1 MSGGTVVEAELLS
14 GRYHAHVW
22 GEAQFGM
29 SGPEWPPSPWR
40 LLRAL
45 AAAWF
50 EARPRP
56 SSESAR
62 DALLERLGRADPPEI
77 WLPRA
82 SFHEIRYYQPIKL
95 GASDRV
101 LHHDH
106 YAVPEG
112 GRFWFRFKVELPR
125 EERELLAELLGRL
138 RYFGRS
144 ESRAALRLA
153 ELTAPPPGVEPIMPR
168 DKGMVP
174 DDAVYRWVL
183 CTTQDFQASDLWSLR
198 SEQSQQ
204 GHLAHLVETL
214 LSQKMP
220 LPSGTRWVEY
230 AVPTRLLVSEIRPRI
245 KRRSGSRSEISVAE
259 IHFRL
264 SRRTP
269 IPLLLLVAVARAFRD
284 TAVQAHRRL
293 TGSESKTLS
302 GLEPDGSVARGHQ
315 HAYYLPQLAEGR
327 PHVERL
333 VVRIPTGRLT
343 PDELD
348 ALLGVERIRVD
359 GSRYPVTV
367 VRECVVPEL
376 QPPAAARRWQSATP
390 LLLPWRR
397 RRRRIDTCIPQQ
409 LAAWLARH
417 YGLQPTGIELVRGRG
432 SVGAVSGLLCHWYG
446 APSPGAT
453 RHWTLTRRLGFWIV
467 LTFDQPVALGMP
479 IGADAHFGA
488 GQFEPG

>member
-1 MSGGTVVEAELLS
+1 MSAGTLVEVELLS
-14 GRYHAHVW
+14 GCYHAHVW

-29 SGPEWPPSPWR
+29 AGPEWPPSPWR

-45 AAAWF
+45 AAVWF
-50 EARPRP
+50 EARPKP

-62 DALLERLGRADPPEI
+62 DALLQRLGRSDPPEI
-77 WLPRA
+77 WLPQS
-82 SFHEIRYYQPIKL
+82 SFHETRYYQPIRV
-95 GASDRV
+95 GSSDRV

-112 GRFWFRFKVELPR
+112 GRFWFRFEVELPR
-125 EERELLAELLGRL
+125 EERELLAKLLGRL

-144 ESRAALRLA
+144 ESRATLRLA
-153 ELTAPPPGVEPIMPR
+153 ELAAPPSGVERIMPR
-168 DKGMVP
+168 DQGMAP

-198 SEQSQQ
+198 SEKSQH
-204 GHLAHLVETL
+204 GYPAHLVETL

-220 LPSGTRWVEY
+220 LPTGTRWVDY

-245 KRRSGSRSEISVAE
+245 NKPARSRTDVLVAE

-269 IPLLLLVAVARAFRD
+269 IPILLLVAVARAFRD
-284 TAVQAHRRL
+284 TAVQTHRAL
-293 TGSESKTLS
+293 TGGESKTLS

-327 PHVERL
+327 PHVEKL

-343 PDELD
+343 PAELD
-348 ALLGVERIRVD
+348 ALLAVERIRVD
-359 GSRYPVTV
+359 GSPYSITV
-367 VRECVVPEL
+367 VPERLVPEL
-376 QPPAAARRWQSATP
+376 QPPEAARRWQSATP
-390 LLLPWRR
+390 FLLPWRR
-397 RRRRIDTCIPQQ
+397 RGSRIDTCIPQQ
-409 LAAWLARH
+409 VAAWLARH
-417 YGLQPTGIELVRGRG
+417 YGLRPTGIEPVRGRG
-432 SVGAVSGLLCHWYG
+432 SVGEVSGLLSHRYG
-446 APSPGAT
+446 TPSPGAS

-467 LTFDQPVALGMP
+467 LTFDQPAALGTP